1 MIVHLELA
9 NHPVLH
15 VWGHHHPVPGGVRE
29 LGALGGDALGHGA
42 PGPVVAD
49 HAGVVRR
56 LELGDAG
63 HDDALVVAWKVALMD
78 K

>member
-29 LGALGGDALGHGA
+29 LGALGRDTLGDDV
-42 PGPVVAD
+42 PCSVMTD
-49 HAGVVRR
+49 HTPIVTG
-56 LELGDAG
+56 LELRDTP
-63 HDDALVVAWKVALMD
+63 HLH
-78 K
+78 